1 MNPSIEPAVI
11 AASAAAAVAIVSF
24 ITNRATTRQTLE
36 AGTANTVRALKAA
49 RDDRLWEKQ
58 TALYEEIITLML
70 YLSERHHN
78 ELRFGRPDAATEKK
92 LLKAFFGDYKMPRT
106 FELQGRIHTYASDV
120 VVAAYDAAK
129 STEDALGASMRRV
142 KAREEQALKVRDAGD
157 TAAFDAHLQAL
168 EVVMAEMGFAAMT
181 AEDTS
186 ETLIKLIR
194 SELGIKPSRIPHTKD
209 HRDGQR
215 ANWSGLMG
223 PPDPE

>member
-11 AASAAAAVAIVSF
+11 AAAAAAAVAIVSF
-24 ITNRATTRQTLE
+24 ITNRATTRQTIE
-36 AGTANTVRALKAA
+36 AGTANTVRALDAA

-70 YLSERHHN
+70 YLSLRHHN

-92 LLKAFFGDYKMPRT
+92 LMKAVFGDYKMPRV

-120 VVAAYDAAK
+120 VVAAFDAAK
-129 STEDALGASMRRV
+129 SAEDSLGVCNRRSAAL
-142 KAREEQALKVRDAGD
+142 EEQALEASAAGD
-157 TAAFDAHLQAL
+157 TAAFEAHVQAL
-168 EVVMAEMGFAAMT
+168 EVAAAEGGFASMK
-181 AEDTS
+181 AEETS

-194 SELGIKPSRIPHTKD
+194 SELGIKPSRIPHIED
-209 HRDGQR
+209 LQDGQR
-215 ANWSGLMG
+215 ANWPGLMG